1 MKLQDTV
8 MQAACGAQ
16 ATELAAGKSVAAT
29 CLQLVQSAVADD
41 SWR

>member
-1 MKLQDTV
+1 MKLQDTI
-8 MQAACGAQ
+8 MQAAYAAQ
-16 ATELAAGKSVAAT
+16 ATEMAAGKSVAVT